1 MIFRARRIRVALVLM
16 FLSIASLATA
26 GESAPHC
33 WSPGKCIVATNQLS
47 GPVQGNLYSAHAG
60 GALFGVSPARITACK
75 TTSTVRRNGRVIARL
90 SNGCL
95 SRIRQSNPFMDFAS
109 SDGPTLFKG
118 TCDKPVRLE
127 SRISITI
134 DGNTHVRPTATAV
147 GRPCAPT

>member
-1 MIFRARRIRVALVLM
+1 MTSLRYRFRIAMALVC
-16 FLSIASLATA
+16 LSITPFAAA

-33 WSPGKCIVATNQLS
+33 WSPGNCIVATNMLS

-75 TTSTVRRNGRVIARL
+75 TTSAVRRNGRVIARL

-134 DGNTHVRPTATAV
+134 DGNTHVSPTATAV